1 MHSVALCR
9 QHREKERER
18 EPPSSL
24 IYFSTS
30 FYLFSFSAGSAVDLF
45 FIFSRERAGRGIK
58 NDASVELIGLF
69 GRRFRWPLH
78 IHKLENE
85 PKKTGQVY
93 FCFVFLLR

>member
-18 EPPSSL
+18 APL
-24 IYFSTS
+24 FSYIFLDIILS
-30 FYLFSFSAGSAVDLF
+30 ILFLCWLGCRLVFYL
-45 FIFSRERAGRGIK
+45 SRERAGRGIK

-85 PKKTGQVY
+85 PKKKQAR
-93 FCFVFLLR
+93 FIFVLFFF